1 MKGLNFVNL
10 IMITFCFSSV
20 VGSIAYAQQPN
31 LEFKVF
37 DALSDITSSKTSV
50 MVEDHMGYMWIGTE
64 EGLFRFDGQT
74 IFPYVMDV
82 NNPKSLPSNGIN
94 NLVLDNENNLWI
106 GTKEGIRKYNRE
118 YDCFTRLPD
127 KSNMKSF
134 DDKFVKVFTFD
145 KTGQLFVAY
154 NQIVYTYNK
163 SKGQFEAVVE
173 VNQGDIS
180 ALIFD
185 DQNNLWIGNLSNGG
199 LFCFENKT
207 KKLIPFRHDPLN
219 NQSISINEIKILG
232 ITGQTLWMGTLGK
245 GIDTYDL
252 TAKTFKHYPFS
263 KNLDNYIN
271 SIYISKDN
279 KVWFCSLIGLKLYN
293 PTSDSFYEYNYDD
306 DNPYSIGKSLQR
318 VYEDRTGNVWNINLF
333 GGIRLARNNVPF
345 KFIGGNSDRFWAST
359 EELPSTMVN
368 DGMGQFWI
376 GKHTFGIDIY
386 NWEKRTTVRLR
397 HDDKKPKS
405 IPDGIIF
412 SIFHDSK
419 NQMWIGSY
427 LGGLEKYNPKTREF
441 DAYRHDPKS
450 SLSIAC
456 NDIRSIAED
465 QDGDLWMA
473 THREGVDR
481 YDVSENVF
489 YHYNKKHNNLDDQYT
504 LQVFVDS
511 RGNLW
516 VATIWGLAFL
526 PKGGQVFKNYHYDK
540 RDTTSISNNEIKV
553 IYEDRIKNIWVGT
566 NNGLNKFNY
575 ETQKFSR
582 YSKGLKNKHI
592 ASILSDKHNNIWVST
607 STNISR
613 LNPAT
618 SRFINYDQ
626 SNGIMSREF
635 YDRLSCTDSIGN
647 LFFGGSDGYEY
658 FNPDSLRTEVRKP
671 KVVLSDFKLFNKS
684 ITCLMD
690 SSIIDRNISLA
701 KQIFIDYI
709 QNSITFSYQ
718 AINLTEANNIE
729 YAYKLDGFDK
739 NWVITGKERAA
750 SYTNLNPDKY
760 TFRVKARYENG
771 EWSTDETT
779 IQLNVLPAW
788 WMTLW
793 FKILLGLMILTLPV
807 VYVTLRIKRLRVQG
821 EQLEVLVKE
830 RTDEII
836 RKNELL
842 SSQALTLE
850 ENNEQLKNL
859 NSTKNKLFSIISHD
873 LRSPFHI
880 ILGFQSLLVR
890 KYNEFSDNERLKM
903 LRQLNSTS
911 NQVYYLL
918 ENLLNWAK
926 IQTSS
931 IKHTPVRFNL
941 KNVVLRKS
949 DLYWDI
955 AEVKGIEIKHEIPDE
970 LFAFADVALLET
982 AVRNLINNAIKFT
995 PAGGSILIRASEKD
1009 KMITISVI
1017 DSGVGMTAE
1026 QVEGLFDIEQT
1037 QSRYGTIGEKG
1048 SGLGLVLCKEFV
1060 EKNNGTISVESQT
1073 GKGSTFIFTVP
1084 AVPNE

>member
-1 MKGLNFVNL
+1 MKGLNFFNRL
-10 IMITFCFSSV
+10 MISFSLFLLLGGIV
-20 VGSIAYAQQPN
+20 CAQQPN
-31 LEFKVF
+31 LEFKPF
-37 DALSDITSSKTSV
+37 DPLNDITSSRTSV
-50 MVEDHMGYMWIGTE
+50 MVEDTLGYMWIGTE

-74 IFPYVMDV
+74 LYPYVMDV

-94 NLVLDNENNLWI
+94 NLVLDRDNNLWV
-106 GTKEGIRKYNRE
+106 GMKEGLRKYNRE

-127 KSNMKSF
+127 KSKMKSF
-134 DDKFVKVFTFD
+134 DNAFVKVFTFD

-163 SKGQFEAVVE
+163 TEGQFEQVVK
-173 VNQGDIS
+173 VDQGEIS

-199 LFCFENKT
+199 LFCFEQKT
-207 KKLIPFRHDPLN
+207 RKLIPFRHDPSN
-219 NQSISINEIKILG
+219 SESISINEIKNLG
-232 ITGQTLWMGTLGK
+232 ISGQTLWMGTLGK
-245 GIDTYDL
+245 GIDAYDL
-252 TAKTFKHYPFS
+252 TAKTFKHYQFS
-263 KNLDNYIN
+263 KNLENYIN
-271 SIYISKDN
+271 SIFIGRDK
-279 KVWFCSLIGLKLYN
+279 KVWFCTLYN
-293 PTSDSFYEYNYDD
+293 LKVFNPASDSFYDYNHDD
-306 DNPYSIGKSLQR
+306 DNPYAVGKSLLS
-318 VYEDRTGNVWNINLF
+318 VYEDHAGNVWNINMF
-333 GGIRLARNNVPF
+333 GGIRLARKNVPF
-345 KFIGGNSDRFWAST
+345 KHIGGNIDRFWASSEKLT
-359 EELPSTMVN
+359 TTMVN

-376 GKHTFGIDIY
+376 GKHSFGIDIY
-386 NWEKRTTVRLR
+386 NWKKRTTILLR
-397 HDDKKPKS
+397 HDEKNPKS

-412 SIFHDSK
+412 TIFHDSK

-427 LGGLEKYNPKTREF
+427 LGGLQKYNPKTREF
-441 DAYRHDPKS
+441 DSYRHDPAS

-465 QDGDLWMA
+465 SNGDLWVA

-481 YDVSENVF
+481 FDVSENVF

-504 LQVFVDS
+504 MQVFVDS

-526 PKGGQVFKNYHYDK
+526 QKGGQVFKNYHYDK
-540 RDTTSISNNEIKV
+540 HDTTTISNNEIKV
-553 IYEDRIKNIWVGT
+553 VYEDKLKNIWVGT
-566 NNGLNKFNY
+566 NNGLNKFSY
-575 ETQKFSR
+575 ETQKFTR

-592 ASILSDKHNNIWVST
+592 ASILSDKYNNIWVST

-613 LNPAT
+613 LNPMT

-626 SNGIMSREF
+626 SNGILSKEF
-635 YDRLSCTDSIGN
+635 YDRTSCTDSVGN
-647 LFFGGSDGYEY
+647 LFFGGSDGYDY
-658 FNPDSLRTEVRKP
+658 FHPDSLNTEDRKP

-684 ITCLMD
+684 ITCLKD
-690 SSIIDRNISLA
+690 SVIIDRNISFA
-701 KQIFIDYI
+701 KQIFIDYF

-718 AINLTEANNIE
+718 AISLTEANNIE

-739 NWVITGKERAA
+739 NWMNAGKERSA
-750 SYTNLNPDKY
+750 SYTNLNPGKY
-760 TFRVKARYENG
+760 TFRVKGRYENG
-771 EWSTDETT
+771 EWSSDETT
-779 IQLNVLPAW
+779 IQLNVHPAW
-788 WMTLW
+788 WMTIW
-793 FKILLGLMILTLPV
+793 FKILVGLMILSLPIA
-807 VYVTLRIKRLRVQG
+807 YVTLRIKRLRQQG
-821 EQLEVLVKE
+821 ERLEVLVEE

-842 SSQALTLE
+842 STQALTLE

-890 KYNEFSDNERLKM
+890 KYNEFSDIERLTM

-931 IKHTPVRFNL
+931 IKHAPVRFNL
-941 KNVVLRKS
+941 KNVILRKS

-955 AEVKGIEIKHEIPDE
+955 AEVKGIQIEQEIPEE
-970 LFAFADVALLET
+970 LFAYADVALLET

-995 PAGGSILIRASEKD
+995 PAGGSILIKASENE
-1009 KMITISVI
+1009 KMITVSVI
-1017 DSGVGMTAE
+1017 DSGIGMNANQMET
-1026 QVEGLFDIEQT
+1026 LFDIEQT
-1037 QSRYGTIGEKG
+1037 QSRYGTLGEKG
-1048 SGLGLVLCKEFV
+1048 SGLGLLLCKEFV
-1060 EKNNGTISVESQT
+1060 EKNNGTITVESQP
-1073 GKGSTFIFTVP
+1073 GKGSTFSFTVP
-1084 AVPNE
+1084 AAPSE